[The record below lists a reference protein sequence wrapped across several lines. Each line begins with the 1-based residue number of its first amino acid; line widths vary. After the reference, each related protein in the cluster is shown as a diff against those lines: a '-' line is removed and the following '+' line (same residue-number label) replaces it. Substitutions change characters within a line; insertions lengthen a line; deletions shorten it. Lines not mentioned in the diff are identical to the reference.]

1 MSTVKV
7 LNMAG
12 AEVGTVELNDAI
24 FGIEPNVPVMNDMV
38 KNYLANQR
46 QGTQSALTRSEVS
59 GGGRKP
65 WRQKGTG
72 RARQGST
79 RSPQWTHGGIV
90 FAPKPRDYSY
100 TLNKKVRRLAMK
112 SALSSKVL
120 ESELV
125 LVDDIK
131 VESYSTKTVVA
142 MLKALGVDRKALIVT
157 AQADPKLVKSAGNIP
172 GVKTT
177 IVGSLNSYDIL
188 NGGKLVVSAAAVDK
202 LEEVYSK

>member
-1 MSTVKV
+1 MRV
-7 LNMAG
+7 LA
-12 AEVGTVELNDAI
+12 V
-24 FGIEPNVPVMNDMV
+24 
-38 KNYLANQR
+38 
-46 QGTQSALTRSEVS
+46 
-59 GGGRKP
+59 
-65 WRQKGTG
+65 
-72 RARQGST
+72 
-79 RSPQWTHGGIV
+79 
-90 FAPKPRDYSY
+90 
-100 TLNKKVRRLAMK
+100 K

-172 GVKTT
+172 GVKTA